1 MKHLLM
7 IAIAFLTI
15 NATAQEKIQN
25 NQKKA
30 MTAKKEMQQSMTPE
44 QTAELQAKKMTLHL
58 DLTDKQQVQVQQILL
73 EEAKER
79 DSKKEARQHQQV
91 QATTAKITTEEK
103 LQVKNDR
110 LDHQIEFK
118 RKMKTILNPEQYKKF
133 EEMMGERHGNNG
145 KMKKMKN

>member
-1 MKHLLM
+1 MKNLLM

-15 NATAQEKIQN
+15 NATAQEN

-44 QTAELQAKKMTLHL
+44 QTAELQTKKMTLHL

-73 EEAKER
+73 DEAKQR
-79 DSKKEARQHQQV
+79 DSKREAKQAQQ
-91 QATTAKITTEEK
+91 AKVADAKVSQDEK
-103 LQVKNDR
+103 LKMQNDR

-118 RKMKTILNPEQYKKF
+118 RKMKTVLDPEQYKKF
-133 EEMMGERHGNNG
+133 EEMMGERQANKGQ
-145 KMKKMKN
+145 MKKMQD